1 MHSLRSFWTLLI
13 PSSQIALALYALT
26 SLVVIGIAA
35 SIWRS
40 QSALP
45 LRFAALTLAAILV
58 NPHLFIYDLIVLVPA
73 LLLLV
78 DWSLANRQSAST
90 NWLLVLSYLAFILP
104 LFGHLSRWTH
114 LQLSVIVF
122 VAILWMLRR
131 RTTAAHNNCL
141 PS

>member
-1 MHSLRSFWTLLI
+1 MQSYFTLLRDPSWIHSAELSLAPIQMHSLRSFWTLLI

-78 DWSLANRQSAST
+78 DWSIANRQSAST
-90 NWLLVLSYLAFILP
+90 NWLLVLSYLAF
-104 LFGHLSRWTH
+104 
-114 LQLSVIVF
+114 
-122 VAILWMLRR
+122 
-131 RTTAAHNNCL
+131 
-141 PS
+141 